1 MYPIFAMATLRE
13 LRTLANLTQKELA
26 DKVGVSK
33 QHVSSWER
41 GQYTPSP
48 SSFRKI
54 CRALKCKR
62 ADLEISAPDP
72 KPSSFLTCENDM
84 PLEVVV
90 STQQKR
96 IIELQQ
102 MLDIPFEPFEVI
114 ATQQARIDELEQ
126 QVETGSS
133 LLTNMV
139 TMMQE
144 SEERIDSQ
152 QARIHAL
159 ETILKQNGLG
169 DFIP

>member
-1 MYPIFAMATLRE
+1 MYPILDMATLRE
-13 LRTLANLTQKELA
+13 LRELANLTQKELA

-41 GQYTPSP
+41 GQYTTSAA
-48 SSFRKI
+48 SFRKI

-62 ADLEISAPDP
+62 ADLEVGSPNEG
-72 KPSSFLTCENDM
+72 T
-84 PLEVVV
+84 LE
-90 STQQKR
+90 
-96 IIELQQ
+96 
-102 MLDIPFEPFEVI
+102 
-114 ATQQARIDELEQ
+114 ARIDELEQ

-139 TMMQE
+139 TMMQD
-144 SEERIDSQ
+144 SEERIASPQ
-152 QARIHAL
+152 QRIHAL

>member
-1 MYPIFAMATLRE
+1 MYPVFNMATLRE
-13 LRTLANLTQKELA
+13 LRRLANLTQKELA
-26 DKVGVSK
+26 DKIGVSM

-41 GQYTPSP
+41 GQFNPSP
-48 SSFRKI
+48 SSIRKL

-62 ADLEISAPDP
+62 ADLEVGSPNEG
-72 KPSSFLTCENDM
+72 T
-84 PLEVVV
+84 LE
-90 STQQKR
+90 
-96 IIELQQ
+96 
-102 MLDIPFEPFEVI
+102 
-114 ATQQARIDELEQ
+114 ARIDELEQ

>member
-1 MYPIFAMATLRE
+1 MATLRE

-48 SSFRKI
+48 SSFRKL

-62 ADLEISAPDP
+62 ADLEV
-72 KPSSFLTCENDM
+72 SSPNEGT
-84 PLEVVV
+84 LE
-90 STQQKR
+90 
-96 IIELQQ
+96 
-102 MLDIPFEPFEVI
+102 
-114 ATQQARIDELEQ
+114 ARIDELEQ

-144 SEERIDSQ
+144 SEERIDFQ
-152 QARIHAL
+152 QQRIHAL

>member
-1 MYPIFAMATLRE
+1 MLCFFYYLMYLVWDMATIRTLRK
-13 LRTLANLTQKELA
+13 LANLTQKELA
-26 DKVGVSK
+26 EKIGVSK

-48 SSFRKI
+48 SSFRKL

-62 ADLEISAPDP
+62 ADLEV
-72 KPSSFLTCENDM
+72 SSPNEGT
-84 PLEVVV
+84 LE
-90 STQQKR
+90 
-96 IIELQQ
+96 
-102 MLDIPFEPFEVI
+102 
-114 ATQQARIDELEQ
+114 ARLDELEQ

-152 QARIHAL
+152 QQRIHAL

>member
-1 MYPIFAMATLRE
+1 
-13 LRTLANLTQKELA
+13 
-26 DKVGVSK
+26 
-33 QHVSSWER
+33 
-41 GQYTPSP
+41 
-48 SSFRKI
+48 
-54 CRALKCKR
+54 
-62 ADLEISAPDP
+62 
-72 KPSSFLTCENDM
+72 
-84 PLEVVV
+84 
-90 STQQKR
+90 
-96 IIELQQ
+96 
-102 MLDIPFEPFEVI
+102 MLDLPFEPFEVI
-114 ATQQARIDELEQ
+114 ATQQTRIDELEQ

>member
-1 MYPIFAMATLRE
+1 MYPALDMATLRE
-13 LRTLANLTQKELA
+13 LRELANLTQKELA

-62 ADLEISAPDP
+62 ADLEFSNPD
-72 KPSSFLTCENDM
+72 DM
-84 PLEVVV
+84 KGMLE
-90 STQQKR
+90 
-96 IIELQQ
+96 
-102 MLDIPFEPFEVI
+102 
-114 ATQQARIDELEQ
+114 ARIDELEQ
-126 QVETGSS
+126 RVETGST

-139 TMMQE
+139 TMVQE

-152 QARIHAL
+152 QAHIHAL
-159 ETILKQNGLG
+159 ESILREHGLG
-169 DFIP
+169 DRLP

>member
-1 MYPIFAMATLRE
+1 MYPVFNMATLRE
-13 LRTLANLTQKELA
+13 LRRLANLTQKELA
-26 DKVGVSK
+26 DKIGVSM

-41 GQYTPSP
+41 NQFNPSP
-48 SSFRKI
+48 SSIRKL

-62 ADLEISAPDP
+62 ADLEISNPNEG
-72 KPSSFLTCENDM
+72 T
-84 PLEVVV
+84 LE
-90 STQQKR
+90 
-96 IIELQQ
+96 
-102 MLDIPFEPFEVI
+102 
-114 ATQQARIDELEQ
+114 ARIDELEQ

-152 QARIHAL
+152 QQRIHAL